1 MISQEDFANFLYR
14 LNKQLCK
21 KGTSFTREEFMKYL
35 DETATLV
42 LRRNQKMNQLE
53 PGRVYIQYFGRMT
66 ESQQSIRILVAPRNP
81 AYINDQVTLSREAGA
96 SAYKSTR
103 IPVYFASAIEYTTG
117 WPRELIVPLE
127 DYEIRKITT
136 KTKPPFMFGDSVVP
150 VLVEQMSLMY
160 EPTDTGYWDWNGWN
174 TNDLEVWQLPLSVL
188 QPTLPSLNYPRRRI
202 LSGDDARRLSSH
214 RR

>member
-1 MISQEDFANFLYR
+1 VTSQEDFANFLYR
-14 LNKQLCK
+14 LNKRLSK
-21 KGTSFTREEFMKYL
+21 GGTSFTREEFMTYL

-42 LRRNQKMNQLE
+42 LKRGQKMNQLE

-96 SAYKSTR
+96 SAYQSTR
-103 IPVYFASAIEYTTG
+103 IPVYFAGALEYMTG

-127 DYEIRKITT
+127 DYELRRNQKD
-136 KTKPPFMFGDSVVP
+136 KTLTFMFDGSVVP
-150 VLVEQMSLMY
+150 VMVEQMSLMY
-160 EPTDTGYWDWNGWN
+160 EPTNTGYWDWNGWN

-188 QPTLPSLNYPRRRI
+188 QPTLPSLNYPE
-202 LSGDDARRLSSH
+202 GGF
-214 RR
+214 